1 MKYKTIEEVHVACK
15 NGDGDESKLEIIVD
29 NDYTGFYLSSDVDGE
44 DDDIICR
51 GNGEYDVTELYRL
64 LFPTT
69 ICKGNGDY
77 DVIELYGLLF
87 PKAMVD
93 RC

>member
-15 NGDGDESKLEIIVD
+15 NGDVDESKLEIILD
-29 NDYTGFYLSSDVDGE
+29 NDVTHFSIMLDEE
-44 DDDIICR
+44 D
-51 GNGEYDVTELYRL
+51 
-64 LFPTT
+64 TT